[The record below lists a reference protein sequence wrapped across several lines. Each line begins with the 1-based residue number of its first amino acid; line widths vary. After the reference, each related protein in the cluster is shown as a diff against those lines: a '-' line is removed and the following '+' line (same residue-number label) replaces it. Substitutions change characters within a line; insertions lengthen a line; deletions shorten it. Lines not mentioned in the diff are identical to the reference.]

1 MAELPKDPSP
11 PGSVPHGTRESGGST
26 WPGNTSGRRLG
37 GLLAILVSGLLLLG
51 AAGGT
56 AVGEEKLGPR
66 LHMLALT
73 NSDREHHER
82 RDLAFADAPGEV
94 RQGPQPGDGGRRL
107 HLPFHGRSAARAL
120 DGYEWELGGENV
132 GVGGSLE
139 SLEDA
144 FMASELHRKNILRK
158 VYEHAAVGIVRA
170 DDRIWITVIFY
181 G

>member
-1 MAELPKDPSP
+1 MAN
-11 PGSVPHGTRESGGST
+11 
-26 WPGNTSGRRLG
+26 NTSGRRLG
-37 GLLAILVSGLLLLG
+37 SLLALLVSGVLLLG

-56 AVGEEKLGPR
+56 AVGDEKLGPR
-66 LHMLALT
+66 RHMLALT
-73 NSDREHHER
+73 NDDRVKHER
-82 RDLAFADAPGEV
+82 RELAFA
-94 RQGPQPGDGGRRL
+94 RRL
-107 HLPFHGRSAARAL
+107 ARYAKAHSQAMADDGYIYHSTGDQLRRAL
-120 DGYEWELGGENV
+120 EGYEWELGGENV

-158 VYEHAAVGIVRA
+158 VYDHATVGIVRA

>member
-1 MAELPKDPSP
+1 MA
-11 PGSVPHGTRESGGST
+11 R
-26 WPGNTSGRRLG
+26 NTSGRRLV

-51 AAGGT
+51 AAGGI

-66 LHMLALT
+66 LQMLALT
-73 NSDREHHER
+73 NADRANYDR
-82 RDLAFADAPGEV
+82 RHLAFADRLARYAKAHSQAMADDGYIYHST
-94 RQGPQPGDGGRRL
+94 GDQLR
-107 HLPFHGRSAARAL
+107 RAL
-120 DGYEWELGGENV
+120 EGYDWELGGENV

-144 FMASELHRKNILRK
+144 FMASELHRQNILRR

-170 DDRIWITVIFY
+170 DDQIWITVIFY

>member
-1 MAELPKDPSP
+1 MA
-11 PGSVPHGTRESGGST
+11 R
-26 WPGNTSGRRLG
+26 NTSGRRLG

-56 AVGEEKLGPR
+56 AVGEDRLGPR
-66 LHMLALT
+66 RYMLALT
-73 NSDREHHER
+73 NSDRERYER
-82 RDLAFADAPGEV
+82 RELAFADRLATYAKAHSQAMANDGYIYHST
-94 RQGPQPGDGGRRL
+94 GDQLR
-107 HLPFHGRSAARAL
+107 RAL
-120 DGYEWELGGENV
+120 DGYDWELGGENV

-144 FMASELHRKNILRK
+144 FMASDLHRQNILRR
-158 VYEHAAVGIVRA
+158 VYEHAAVGIARA